1 MTVAPMNR
9 LLDATSRTLGHG
21 PFRRRLW
28 AILAPMLVATATIG
42 GCGSVRD
49 GDTAG
54 QGATSSSSAATGS
67 SPQVV
72 PADPNSYRADSG
84 GVEGY
89 YFTSPSGLWRCA
101 IIPGGHNPQA
111 GCQPS
116 TNTRPDMGVAGAPTV
131 EDQFTHGQA
140 QPNAILV
147 DRSSGPR
154 FDHLGQA
161 IFWLTPGEAQI
172 LPYNTP
178 LTAGGF
184 TCNTQETGVSCRDD
198 QSGRGFT
205 FSTAGFSM
213 RYSEVEARAGT
224 FSPPAS
230 QVPPPAGGTNC
241 VASDYRY
248 ENIHG
253 STPCDFMIEVWS
265 RYRAD
270 APAGG
275 AYTVEGLAGGSI
287 AFCSDAPDVPGSA
300 GTCGY
305 GGWGFRALGQ
315 PGRPE
320 ASASDRA
327 GALDFRKASCT
338 LQFVLDANGVCH
350 LGQ

>member
-1 MTVAPMNR
+1 MAQMNK
-9 LLDATSRTLGHG
+9 LLDRTGRAAGNG
-21 PFRRRLW
+21 PFRMRVW
-28 AILAPMLVATATIG
+28 ATFAPLIVVAATLG
-42 GCGSVRD
+42 GCGSAPEN
-49 GDTAG
+49 GTADH
-54 QGATSSSSAATGS
+54 GATTSSHAATGS
-67 SPQVV
+67 IPGVV

-84 GVEGY
+84 GVDGY

-140 QPNAILV
+140 QPNAIRV

-161 IFWLTPGEAQI
+161 IFWLTPGEAQM
-172 LPYNTP
+172 LPYNSP

-213 RYSEVEARAGT
+213 SYSDVEAWART
-224 FSPPAS
+224 ISPPAA
-230 QVPPPAGGTNC
+230 QAPEPPADGTNC
-241 VASDYRY
+241 GARGFRF
-248 ENIHG
+248 ENVHG
-253 STPCDFMIEVWS
+253 STPCDFMVEVWS

-275 AYTVEGLAGGSI
+275 AHTVEGLAGGSI
-287 AFCSDAPDVPGSA
+287 AFCSDGPDVPGSA

-305 GGWGFRALGQ
+305 GGWGFRAFGEA
-315 PGRPE
+315 GRPE
-320 ASASDRA
+320 AAASGLVR
-327 GALDFRKASCT
+327 GLDFREASCT
-338 LQFVLDANGVCH
+338 LRFVLDADGVCH
-350 LGQ
+350 LGR